1 MKLKMIVLASAA
13 AFGALAASGAD
24 AASLLYRVDYLGDTD
39 YLGAAVYD
47 SAYNVTSTSGDLG
60 GYDLSAYDVVV
71 YANQGN
77 YVPNGDIDKLNAFI
91 AAGGKVIFNDWSGSN
106 TFNGGQT
113 FTGTTNH
120 HTVTL
125 SQFYDGVPIPMTLFN
140 TTHWGTFSTDMS
152 ANAGSVVAATFEN
165 GAAAIVVGNDGRTIV
180 NGFLNDTA
188 WSEALYANELASFAT
203 LPSSPAPEPAS
214 WAMMVGGFGLVGGAL
229 RNRKKAAVRFV

>member
-1 MKLKMIVLASAA
+1 MKSKMILFAA
-13 AFGALAASGAD
+13 VAFGAIAASGAD

-47 SAYNVTSTSGDLG
+47 SAYHVTSTSGDLG

-71 YANQGN
+71 YANQGEG
-77 YVPNGDIDKLNAFI
+77 VPNGDIAKLNAFI
-91 AAGGKVIFNDWSGSN
+91 AAGGKVIFNDWTGSN
-106 TFNGGQT
+106 TFDGGQT
-113 FTGTTNH
+113 FTGSTNH

-125 SQFYDGVPIPMTLFN
+125 SQFYDGVPVPMTLLN
-140 TTHWGTFSTDMS
+140 PTHWGIFSTDM
-152 ANAGSVVAATFEN
+152 AGNAGSVVAATFEN

-188 WSEALYANELASFAT
+188 WSEELYANELASFAA
-203 LPSSPAPEPAS
+203 LPSSPTPEPTS

-229 RNRKKAAVRFV
+229 RSRRKPAVRFA